1 MNSTLENKSDY
12 YTKKTTLELL
22 KVSENILKK
31 LVVEFEIPTITGY
44 YSKGGTNRYLKKT
57 VDDIIALQKKEVDM
71 YISAAHA
78 TEKYGG
84 YITWQANT
92 MIGPKGLERV
102 VNSLRVIAPELPFNI
117 HFIELTEADRKSVV

>member
-44 YSKGGTNRYLKKT
+44 YSKGGTNSYLKKT

-71 YISAAHA
+71 YMRTLLKNMVDISHG
-78 TEKYGG
+78 K
-84 YITWQANT
+84 
-92 MIGPKGLERV
+92 
-102 VNSLRVIAPELPFNI
+102 
-117 HFIELTEADRKSVV
+117 LTRYQLHLT